1 MPGPKCRPQLPGPKH
16 RPQPSV
22 PIGKRRRTAMD
33 FPGAAII
40 MEQVK
45 EKPKR
50 RRVGLTSVGPPLRPP
65 AAILGPEGTPVGMV
79 TSGCPSPSLGKN
91 IAMGYV
97 QAAHSRPG
105 TTLTV
110 EVRKKQHPALVTKMP
125 FVPTHYYM
133 AK

>member
-1 MPGPKCRPQLPGPKH
+1 
-16 RPQPSV
+16 
-22 PIGKRRRTAMD
+22 KRRRAAMD

-40 MEQVK
+40 MAQVK

-50 RRVGLTSVGPPLRPP
+50 KRVGLTSVGPPIRPHM
-65 AAILGPEGTPVGMV
+65 AILGPEGTPAV
-79 TSGCPSPSLGKN
+79 
-91 IAMGYV
+91 
-97 QAAHSRPG
+97 HSRGG

-133 AK
+133 A